1 MDTAVSGR
9 QDQAHECGVT
19 LTKVDQCAYGR
30 PMQAQPEAIVHPGDP
45 AQPGKCLAANRNH
58 WVRQV
63 REGCVRRNVQQ
74 AGGVGGGEA
83 RAAAGWQGRETQSQ
97 TWGSDWTERQEGVQ
111 HRRSAQPGRGRL
123 GAGDREGSNQREA
136 GAREDTETDAQAQGA
151 EQHAGTGMI
160 TRGRKRTEGEGD
172 LNRKRL
178 RDQAKRAKDTSKR
191 ARRAENRGP
200 AHQGDATGAT
210 IATVAVTQTKKG
222 EELTSRKNKEGRN
235 ADSTKRG
242 KNGQAEWE
250 ETNEEVT

>member
-1 MDTAVSGR
+1 
-9 QDQAHECGVT
+9 
-19 LTKVDQCAYGR
+19 
-30 PMQAQPEAIVHPGDP
+30 
-45 AQPGKCLAANRNH
+45 
-58 WVRQV
+58 
-63 REGCVRRNVQQ
+63 
-74 AGGVGGGEA
+74 
-83 RAAAGWQGRETQSQ
+83 
-97 TWGSDWTERQEGVQ
+97 
-111 HRRSAQPGRGRL
+111 
-123 GAGDREGSNQREA
+123 
-136 GAREDTETDAQAQGA
+136 
-151 EQHAGTGMI
+151 MI

-222 EELTSRKNKEGRN
+222 EELTSRKRHKPVGEKEGRN
-235 ADSTKRG
+235 ADDIEDTKRA

>member
-1 MDTAVSGR
+1 
-9 QDQAHECGVT
+9 
-19 LTKVDQCAYGR
+19 
-30 PMQAQPEAIVHPGDP
+30 
-45 AQPGKCLAANRNH
+45 
-58 WVRQV
+58 
-63 REGCVRRNVQQ
+63 
-74 AGGVGGGEA
+74 
-83 RAAAGWQGRETQSQ
+83 
-97 TWGSDWTERQEGVQ
+97 
-111 HRRSAQPGRGRL
+111 
-123 GAGDREGSNQREA
+123 
-136 GAREDTETDAQAQGA
+136 
-151 EQHAGTGMI
+151 MI